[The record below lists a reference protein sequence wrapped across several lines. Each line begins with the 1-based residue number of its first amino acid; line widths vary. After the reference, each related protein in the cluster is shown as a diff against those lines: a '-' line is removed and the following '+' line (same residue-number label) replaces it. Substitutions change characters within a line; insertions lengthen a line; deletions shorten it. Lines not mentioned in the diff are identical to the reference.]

1 MDRAGERGR
10 VVHCAPPFSSKYRS
24 PRQGIHA
31 ARTLSHP
38 NAVVRLNNVE
48 VREMF
53 SLNTKI
59 VALPG
64 TRDTLVDILL
74 KGSRNMPGCLK
85 YIIAKDPRDESS
97 VWINELWRSEASHR
111 SALSLRQMREATS
124 AALPMIAGVG
134 EGIDVSDK

>member
-1 MDRAGERGR
+1 
-10 VVHCAPPFSSKYRS
+10 
-24 PRQGIHA
+24 
-31 ARTLSHP
+31 
-38 NAVVRLNNVE
+38 
-48 VREMF
+48 MF

-97 VWINELWRSEASHR
+97 VWINELWRERGKPSIRAVASANER
-111 SALSLRQMREATS
+111 S
-124 AALPMIAGVG
+124 G
-134 EGIDVSDK
+134 